1 MHEWR
6 NIRKSPGEAA
16 KDEQFPV
23 NLSRRSA
30 RGKDPIVQK
39 NGRGL
44 LWHQDRKF
52 IKSYWLMIMC

>member
-30 RGKDPIVQK
+30 RGRDLIGQK
-39 NGRGL
+39 IGRGL
-44 LWHQDRKF
+44 LWHLDRKF